1 MKSKNKYST
10 YCKII
15 WFIMLVV
22 IVLNVIEAVKLYQYY
37 QMHPQKEFIVNRYS
51 PLPEEALIKIELI
64 NNVRHLLAFGLALLA
79 IFFYCD
85 YMVDPDNHWLIR
97 VIKSIKKIKLEEG

>member
-15 WFIMLVV
+15 WLIMLVV
-22 IVLNVIEAVKLYQYY
+22 IVLSVIEAVKLYQYY
-37 QMHPQKEFIVNRYS
+37 QIHPQKEFTVNRYS

-85 YMVDPDNHWLIR
+85 YKADPDNHWLIR
-97 VIKSIKKIKLEEG
+97 VIKLIKKIKLEEG